1 MDANIAIFGC
11 MLNPYEMEEYM
22 RQRTERLHKDAEQAR
37 RAVEGRGRR
46 PAGRSEAE
54 ADRAQMVR
62 PDPAQKRARIWRLR
76 SFPAWSRGSSST
88 KSIER
93 GRL

>member
-1 MDANIAIFGC
+1 
-11 MLNPYEMEEYM
+11 MLSPYELEEYL
-22 RQRTERLHKDAEQAR
+22 RQRMEQLHRDMEQAHRATGGGGRR
-37 RAVEGRGRR
+37 RAGR
-46 PAGRSEAE
+46 AE